1 MIIEVGTAARLSL
14 DADNESA
21 RYDSGRMLAA
31 SEPPAL
37 RISAPAV
44 RLTVELRRNLGGMV
58 MRALV
63 GGEFTPGSDL
73 TGFEVAVAVA
83 AFDSGVDTTC
93 PSRLGKPL
101 VPGLPQDFAPSVL
114 AGITAG
120 SADDPL
126 PAGTL
131 RVDRAAHDLMGSS
144 EAAFYQAGLLLR
156 AAFSATITGTDV
168 AGHLARRFGNIPAEQ
183 AGP

>member
-14 DADNESA
+14 DVDNEWA
-21 RYDSGRMLAA
+21 CYDSGRVLAA
-31 SEPPAL
+31 TEPPGVRVSFAT
-37 RISAPAV
+37 A
-44 RLTVELRRNLGGMV
+44 RLTLELRRNLGGMI

-63 GGEFTPGSDL
+63 GGLFTPGSEL
-73 TGFEVAVAVA
+73 TRFEVTVAVA
-83 AFDSGVDTTC
+83 AFDSGVDATC

-120 SADDPL
+120 SAQDPL

-131 RVDRAAHDLMGSS
+131 RVDRAAYDLAGSS

-156 AAFSATITGTDV
+156 GAFSATIAGADV
-168 AGHLARRFGNIPAEQ
+168 AEHLARRFRQIPSDQ
-183 AGP
+183 AG